1 MKFVVIFTLIFI
13 VQDVYG
19 HGRLRTP
26 PSRASMWRDGFD
38 NPPDYSDNQG
48 FCGGATVS
56 TTLHGM
62 KNQYFLTKT
71 LISKLKRFK
80 IA

>member
-56 TTLHGM
+56 TTFPFDFTYVE
-62 KNQYFLTKT
+62 NQESNVNSF
-71 LISKLKRFK
+71 
-80 IA
+80 

>member
-56 TTLHGM
+56 NFNSSSNEKLRISN
-62 KNQYFLTKT
+62 KNFE
-71 LISKLKRFK
+71 I
-80 IA
+80 